1 MSSGNKVIGKEAAKR
16 MLDEMNTHINE
27 LKKNTTSI
35 QRAIDNMLEDCGKG
49 KTLQGKGFE
58 AVEDYFTKT
67 YKKLIHDLNSVCE
80 LLIGRNIELMDAILN
95 NIFMETSMGVTNQ
108 SELYKE
114 IAGLKSEIKKLERIM
129 DKDNSLGIGLVLG
142 FASPKCTLFESL
154 YKKQIQK

>member
-58 AVEDYFTKT
+58 AVEDYFTT
-67 YKKLIHDLNSVCE
+67 I
-80 LLIGRNIELMDAILN
+80 
-95 NIFMETSMGVTNQ
+95 
-108 SELYKE
+108 
-114 IAGLKSEIKKLERIM
+114 
-129 DKDNSLGIGLVLG
+129 
-142 FASPKCTLFESL
+142 
-154 YKKQIQK
+154 

>member
-58 AVEDYFTKT
+58 AVEDYFTRT

-80 LLIGRNIELMDAILN
+80 LLIGRNIELKDAILN
-95 NIFMETSMGVTNQ
+95 NIFMETSMGVTSQ

-114 IAGLKSEIKKLERIM
+114 IAGLKSEIKKLERI
-129 DKDNSLGIGLVLG
+129 G
-142 FASPKCTLFESL
+142 
-154 YKKQIQK
+154 